1 MPVERDLF
9 EEEQEM
15 VAMSFGDHIEELRLR
30 LVLALLGL
38 AVGVILSLIP
48 PLNLGYHVMQGMQDP
63 AQEALEAYHLRQT
76 ESRVAAAELKA
87 TYTEMPARISA
98 AALVAALR
106 EVAPNVT
113 LPEEDPGSLEGRYV
127 ELPMQVRDA
136 AAIDL
141 VNTNVQRQKALI
153 ALRPLETAVIFF
165 TVCIIT
171 GLVIASP
178 WVFYQLWAF
187 VAAGLYRHERATVYR
202 YLPFSLGLFLGGVFL
217 CYFGVLPLT
226 LQFLLQ
232 FNIWLNVEPSLQLTA
247 WMSFATLLPLVFGL
261 GFQLPLVMLFV
272 GKLGIVSAQTFR
284 EKRKFALL
292 GITIVAS
299 MLTPADIVSM
309 LMLAAPMVALYELG
323 ILLVDRGEIAA
334 AKAEAY

>member
-1 MPVERDLF
+1 
-9 EEEQEM
+9 
-15 VAMSFGDHIEELRLR
+15 
-30 LVLALLGL
+30 
-38 AVGVILSLIP
+38 
-48 PLNLGYHVMQGMQDP
+48 MQGMQDP
-63 AQEALEAYHLRQT
+63 AQEALEAYHTRQT
-76 ESRVAAAELKA
+76 KERKAAAELKE

-106 EVAPNVT
+106 EVAPSVA
-113 LPEEDPGSLEGRYV
+113 LPEVQPGSMEDRYV

-153 ALRPLETAVIFF
+153 ALRPLETAIIFF

-247 WMSFATLLPLVFGL
+247 WMSFATLLPLVFGI

-272 GKLGIVSAQTFR
+272 GKLGIVSAQNFR

-309 LMLAAPMVALYELG
+309 LMLAFPMVGLYELG
-323 ILLVDRGEIAA
+323 VVLVARGEQAA